1 MFRLLL
7 SGDALELG
15 SMVNFNLSRGERILR
30 FGMHPKDEVQTRML
44 DKFSALTPRSHL
56 AGTHPLVRASGIL
69 SAASILICAA
79 RELLNHSHDNV
90 RIGGGEISSDRRSL
104 IKVKPWQLFRIS
116 LRPTKPQSG
125 SGRCR
130 ALSVHIIFLGVLALQ
145 AFALDS
151 SKGLRQYA
159 LRTWTSEQGLPQ
171 NSISCVLQTRDG
183 LLWIG
188 TRSGLARFDGAEF
201 GRLTRNTF
209 CRMARRVGRCADL
222 RAEKACL

>member
-1 MFRLLL
+1 
-7 SGDALELG
+7 
-15 SMVNFNLSRGERILR
+15 
-30 FGMHPKDEVQTRML
+30 ML
-44 DKFSALTPRSHL
+44 DKASALTPRSHS
-56 AGTHPLVRASGIL
+56 AGTHPQVRASGIF
-69 SAASILICAA
+69 SPASILICAA
-79 RELLNHSHDNV
+79 REILNHSHENV
-90 RIGGGEISSDRRSL
+90 RIGEGETSSDRRSL
-104 IKVKPWQLFRIS
+104 INVTPWQLFRIS

-130 ALSVHIIFLGVLALQ
+130 ALSVHIVFLGVLALQ

-188 TRSGLARFDGAEF
+188 TRSGLARFDGANF

-209 CRMARRVGRCADL
+209 WRRARTAGRRADL
-222 RAEKACL
+222 RPEKASL